1 VRGNGLLPNNCV
13 ISSRC
18 TIYISNPWNAKLLS
32 YYYTQILK
40 DMTLF
45 FLHSTPHLAIVI
57 IVIDFINNK
66 LTAYTHDQ
74 YLSLAIKVSLK
85 LRNRKKTMNC
95 YYSLTDLSKI
105 YHIVIGI
112 WLIFSFV
119 SLSHFISN
127 SFTLLS

>member
-1 VRGNGLLPNNCV
+1 
-13 ISSRC
+13 
-18 TIYISNPWNAKLLS
+18 
-32 YYYTQILK
+32 
-40 DMTLF
+40 MTLF

-57 IVIDFINNK
+57 PVIDFINDK
-66 LTAYTHDQ
+66 LTAYAHDQ
-74 YLSLAIKVSLK
+74 YLSLAIKVSFK
-85 LRNRKKTMNC
+85 LGNGKKTMNC
-95 YYSLTDLSKI
+95 YYSLMDLSKI